1 VETPLLKPPGFLLVY
16 LAMLSMIGLFLAA
29 LVLAI
34 GIIGL
39 LLYFFFIR
47 RGE

>member
-1 VETPLLKPPGFLLVY
+1 
-16 LAMLSMIGLFLAA
+16 MLSMIGLFLAA
-29 LVLAI
+29 VLLAV

-47 RGE
+47 RGG

>member
-1 VETPLLKPPGFLLVY
+1 
-16 LAMLSMIGLFLAA
+16 MIGLFLAA
-29 LVLAI
+29 VLLVV